1 MDDYLNTGGV
11 RNNLEILTK
20 HGATLPKQIS
30 REELYLQGYG
40 RQWGEKL
47 TYSMGL
53 AYGAGELGL
62 FLQVVVNLCNVRY
75 SQHCCSLIH
84 PIFYLC
90 LCIGGTYGLFNGLR
104 QGGATPKLFVNR
116 VLNSCTTYG
125 PGLANQTAVISLF
138 YYGFNNILRTVRGS
152 DDEIDA
158 AVGGLLAGGLYKIT
172 TSWRSALKYSATAC
186 VLFSA
191 VDYGLR
197 RGYI

>member
-11 RNNLEILTK
+11 RSNLEILTK
-20 HGATLPKQIS
+20 HGATPPKQLS

-53 AYGAGELGL
+53 AYGAG
-62 FLQVVVNLCNVRY
+62 
-75 SQHCCSLIH
+75 
-84 PIFYLC
+84 

-116 VLNSCTTYG
+116 VLNSCTAYG

-138 YYGFNNILRTVRGS
+138 YYGFNNILRTVRAS

-158 AVGGLLAGGLYKIT
+158 ALSGLLAGGMYKIT
-172 TSWRSALKYSATAC
+172 TSWRSALKYSTTAC
-186 VLFSA
+186 AVFTA